1 MFDRFFPHDLKQDF
15 LKVVFLYSFIMEPYD
30 DMKEHSF
37 LSFHKYLHVKY
48 INGAGPIFI
57 GKRRNLLSFHH
68 TAYIQSYRIAIVM
81 NRKYSQLIQR

>member
-1 MFDRFFPHDLKQDF
+1 MAVLS
-15 LKVVFLYSFIMEPYD
+15 SFIMEPYD

-57 GKRRNLLSFHH
+57 GKRTNLLSFHH
-68 TAYIQSYRIAIVM
+68 TAYIQSYRIVIVM
-81 NRKYSQLIQR
+81 NRKYSLLVDTKIAILDILEINVDV

>member
-1 MFDRFFPHDLKQDF
+1 
-15 LKVVFLYSFIMEPYD
+15 MEPYD

-68 TAYIQSYRIAIVM
+68 TAYIQSYRIVIVM
-81 NRKYSQLIQR
+81 NRKIISVATNIAILDIFEC